1 MKKLFLFVVMFNIW
15 LISSASAAGLT
26 AKVNRNPVPAGEI
39 FVLSLEYDGDPG
51 NQRPDFSA
59 LEKDFTVS
67 MISNS
72 YRGTY
77 RNGKM
82 KKTYIWEVSLMANKT
97 GRIEIPSLSVGK
109 AQSQPINLQVVA
121 ADDTAA
127 SATTNQGPKFSVSR
141 SINNPTPFV
150 QQQINYSFK
159 IRSSVPLQGTAPQF
173 MATNTDDWIIRAI
186 GEPTVKSVLNNG
198 VEEKEITFN
207 YALFPQKSGKL
218 IIPEVVFQGYYV
230 SDDRQTNSIG
240 GLLGAFG
247 GLSDPAFG
255 LDMFGRKI
263 PVNLKARAISMDVKK
278 IPDENNGNWWLPA
291 KKVEIYSD
299 WQQKL
304 PEFKTGEAVAR
315 EIYLRVTGVIDSQ
328 LPQIQVAEVDGM
340 KIYPEKPQTVSEVK
354 GEDVVSVMKVKT
366 VYIPEKEGEV
376 TIPTVVVNWYNVLT
390 NKFEQ
395 QILPAQKVKV
405 AQGATPTPA
414 VVETPTSEPQ
424 AENNQTDTV
433 TPLPQT
439 DSVHDNLL
447 WLYVGLAFVGG
458 ILISWVVLRRP
469 SVTAKPSQD
478 KHREE
483 NSSGNMMQAVRKNDL
498 KEMRN
503 QVLLWARK
511 TFPSAEIRNLDDVAD
526 ILQDEEFSQVLK
538 QLRQA
543 LYRGNKENFDAN
555 HFMDVFVRMCKKA
568 KSRRKRD
575 DELLPKLYR

>member
-1 MKKLFLFVVMFNIW
+1 MKKLFLFVVVFNMW
-15 LISSASAAGLT
+15 LIATASAASLT

-51 NQRPDFSA
+51 NQRPDFSV

-82 KKTYIWEVSLMANKT
+82 KKTYIWEVSLMANKI
-97 GRIEIPSLSVGK
+97 GRIEIPSLSVGT

-121 ADDTAA
+121 ADA
-127 SATTNQGPKFSVSR
+127 SSTEASVTSGPKFAVSR
-141 SINNPTPFV
+141 SISTPNPFV

-159 IRSSVPLQGTAPQF
+159 IKTNVPLQGTTPQF
-173 MATNTDDWIIRAI
+173 MATNTDEWIIRAL
-186 GEPTVKSVLNNG
+186 GEPTIKSVLNNG

-230 SDDRQTNSIG
+230 SDDRQNNSIG

-247 GLSDPAFG
+247 GLADPAFG

-263 PVNLKARAISMDVKK
+263 PVNLKARAISMEVKK

-328 LPQIQVAEVDGM
+328 LPQIQIAEMKGM

-354 GEDVVSVMKVKT
+354 GEDVVSVMKIKT
-366 VYIPEKEGEV
+366 VYIPEKAGEL
-376 TIPTVVVNWYNVLT
+376 TIPSIVVNWYNVLT

-395 QILPAQKVKV
+395 QILPAQKIKV
-405 AQGATPTPA
+405 VQGATPILSD
-414 VVETPTSEPQ
+414 VETAIPASQ
-424 AENNQTDTV
+424 NENNKTDMN
-433 TPLPQT
+433 TPLPQAEPIHRNF
-439 DSVHDNLL
+439 V
-447 WLYVGLAFVGG
+447 WLYVVLAFLGG
-458 ILISWVVLRRP
+458 VLISWLILRRQTG
-469 SVTAKPSQD
+469 VTKSAKAET
-478 KHREE
+478 KEE
-483 NSSGNMMQAVRKNDL
+483 KSSGNMMQAVRNNDL
-498 KEMRN
+498 KEIRN
-503 QVLLWARK
+503 QVLLWAKK
-511 TFPSAEIRNLDDVAD
+511 TFPSEEIRNLDDVAAM
-526 ILQDEEFSQVLK
+526 LNDEEFTRALK

-543 LYRGNKENFDAN
+543 LYRGSKEDFNVSR
-555 HFMDVFVRMCKKA
+555 FMDIFVRISKQAKK
-568 KSRRKRD
+568 RQKRD
-575 DELLPKLYR
+575 DVLLPKLYK

>member
-1 MKKLFLFVVMFNIW
+1 MKKLFLFVVMVNMW
-15 LISSASAAGLT
+15 LMSTASAASLT

-51 NQRPDFSA
+51 SQRPDFSE
-59 LEKDFTVS
+59 LEKKFTVS

-77 RNGKM
+77 SNGKM
-82 KKTYIWEVSLMANKT
+82 KKTYIWEVSLSADQVGT
-97 GRIEIPSLSVGK
+97 IEIPSLSVGG
-109 AQSQPINLQVVA
+109 AQSQPIELRVVA
-121 ADDTAA
+121 ADETAA
-127 SATTNQGPKFSVSR
+127 AAANQGPKFSVSR
-141 SINNPTPFV
+141 SISNPNPYV

-159 IRSSVPLQGTAPQF
+159 IKSSVPLQGTAPQF
-173 MATNTDDWIIRAI
+173 MASNTDDWTIRAL
-186 GEPTVKSVLNNG
+186 GDPVVKSVLNNG

-218 IIPEVVFQGYYV
+218 IIPEVVFNGYYV
-230 SDDRQTNSIG
+230 SDDRQNSMSN
-240 GLLGAFG
+240 LLSAFG

-263 PVNLKARAISMDVKK
+263 PVNLKARAVSMEVKK
-278 IPDENNGNWWLPA
+278 IPEENNGNWWLPA

-304 PEFKTGEAVAR
+304 PDFKSGEAVAR

-328 LPQIQVAEVDGM
+328 LPQIQIAEVNGL

-366 VYIPEKEGEV
+366 VYIPEKTGEI
-376 TIPTVVVNWYNVLT
+376 TIPAVVVNWYNVLT
-390 NKFEQ
+390 DKFEK
-395 QILPAQKVKV
+395 QILPAQKIKV
-405 AQGATPTPA
+405 AQGTTPVSA
-414 VVETPTSEPQ
+414 VAETLEQTPQ

-433 TPLPQT
+433 ALLPQAT
-439 DSVHDNLL
+439 PPHHNLL
-447 WLYVGLAFVGG
+447 WLYISGAFVGG
-458 ILISWVVLRRP
+458 IFISWLILRRP
-469 SVTAKPSQD
+469 SVASKPTKTQN
-478 KHREE
+478 KEE

-498 KEMRN
+498 KEIRD

-511 TFPSAEIRNLDDVAD
+511 NFPFEEIRNLDDVAS
-526 ILQDEEFSQVLK
+526 ILQDEEFSQALK

-543 LYRGNKENFDAN
+543 LYRGNKEDFDAN
-555 HFMDVFVRMCKKA
+555 RFMDIFVRIGKQAKKRQ
-568 KSRRKRD
+568 SRD
-575 DELLPKLYR
+575 DALLPKLYK